1 MNAII
6 SNEDG
11 NTLSAKLKEVLPKCD
26 RIDALVGY
34 FFLPSFLG
42 LVDVLEGVRMRVLI
56 GMDVDWRA
64 LGSASDVADCDLDLF
79 VRSPAV
85 ISRVSARERYIKDFV
100 STLCIDSE
108 ESERAFAIFLRKV
121 QDGTLEIRKTMTR
134 KPGKDYIFHNQP
146 DESEKTGIP
155 GIVITGL
162 SNLCLKHPRGH
173 GRTLTEPRYYNDS
186 AQSFEKVWDDDD
198 TIVIAGG
205 IQSEAFVRKVRGG
218 VTARMAV

>member
-1 MNAII
+1 MHAII

-42 LVDVLEGVRMRVLI
+42 LVDVLEGVRMRVLV
-56 GMDVDWRA
+56 GMDVDRRA
-64 LGSASDVADCDLDLF
+64 FDSVSDVADYDLDLF
-79 VRSPAV
+79 TRSPAV
-85 ISRVSARERYIKDFV
+85 VSRVSARERYIRDFV
-100 STLCIDSE
+100 STLCIDNE
-108 ESERAFAIFLRKV
+108 ESERALAVFLHKV

-134 KPGKDYIFHNQP
+134 ESGKDYIFHNQP

-162 SNLCLKHPRGH
+162 SNLCLKRPHGH
-173 GRTLTEPRYYNDS
+173 SHTLTEPHYYTES
-186 AQSFEKVWDDDD
+186 TQSFEKIWNDDD

-205 IQSEAFVRKVRGG
+205 IHSRKHF
-218 VTARMAV
+218 